1 VIASDS
7 GLCGTYNN
15 NILTAAK
22 KFLDSNKDREIDVI
36 AVGHEVSKFMK
47 KRNIRVTREYSNL
60 YGKYD
65 PKVSDELTRLFIYK
79 FTSGAS
85 AEIYIGYTRFSSSL
99 RHVPTVEK
107 FLPIPKP
114 EGGNDLSYLVEPD
127 RQTLLNDLISKY
139 LMHKIRAV
147 MLEAFTS
154 EHSARMFAMKN
165 ATDNADDLINRL
177 TLQRNKARQ
186 TAITQEITEIAMS
199 AEALKG

>member
-1 VIASDS
+1 
-7 GLCGTYNN
+7 
-15 NILTAAK
+15 
-22 KFLDSNKDREIDVI
+22 
-36 AVGHEVSKFMK
+36 
-47 KRNIRVTREYSNL
+47 
-60 YGKYD
+60 
-65 PKVSDELTRLFIYK
+65 
-79 FTSGAS
+79 
-85 AEIYIGYTRFSSSL
+85 
-99 RHVPTVEK
+99 
-107 FLPIPKP
+107 
-114 EGGNDLSYLVEPD
+114 
-127 RQTLLNDLISKY
+127 DLISKY